1 MLLDFCDI
9 RIKNVHKFLVS
20 LSYKHRLEKPN
31 SIVKEKLEI
40 LNITLIFFTVLIT
53 NTQQTKTTSTAGIPE
68 TKRRIDK
75 GTIYLLICH
84 PIPHV
89 PYKYTVSGYLSRTA
103 YEIHE

>member
-40 LNITLIFFTVLIT
+40 LNITLIFFHSFNYKHTTDEDNQHSWHSWDKKT
-53 NTQQTKTTSTAGIPE
+53 NWQRDDLFIN
-68 TKRRIDK
+68 
-75 GTIYLLICH
+75 
-84 PIPHV
+84 
-89 PYKYTVSGYLSRTA
+89 LSSDSSRS
-103 YEIHE
+103 I